1 MCTVTWLRPRRG
13 EYSVFFNRDEQRRRA
28 AAHPPR
34 EQNRGGVRFLAPV
47 DGEAGGT
54 WLAASERGITLG
66 LLNYYEAEHGWR
78 AQHPSSRGLL
88 LLSLIDTPDIG
99 EITRRLRDARP
110 ESYHPF
116 ILVAFDP
123 DGLTRTHRWDGH
135 HLSVRDLAEDELP
148 LTTSS
153 FDTDAVVG
161 RRRLMFQRMRE
172 TKHGLRD
179 ETLQNFHDS
188 RDTHG
193 GAYSVCMTR
202 DDAQTVSFSRVSVT
216 PQQVSFLYEPR
227 DQGQPS
233 GPRTTAHLAR
243 A

>member
-1 MCTVTWLRPRRG
+1 MCTVTWLRPHRG
-13 EYSVFFNRDEQRRRA
+13 EYSVFFNRDEQRARA
-28 AAHPPR
+28 PGHPPR

-54 WLAASERGITLG
+54 WLAANEHGLTLG
-66 LLNYYEAEHGWR
+66 LLNFYEAEHGWR
-78 AQHPSSRGLL
+78 AQHPTSRGLL
-88 LLSLIDTPDIG
+88 LLSLIDAPDIG
-99 EITRRLRDARP
+99 EITRRLQHVSP

-116 ILVAFDP
+116 ILIAFDP
-123 DGLTRTHRWDGH
+123 GGLTRAHRWDGRH
-135 HLSVRDLAEDELP
+135 VNVRDLGEDDMP

-153 FDTDAVVG
+153 FDTDAVTA
-161 RRRLMFQRMRE
+161 RRRLMFHRMRE

-202 DDAQTVSFSRVSVT
+202 DDAQTVSFSRVTVT
-216 PQQVSFLYEPR
+216 PARVEFFYEPR
-227 DQGQPS
+227 DGGRPADPS
-233 GPRTTAHLAR
+233 STAILAR
-243 A
+243 T